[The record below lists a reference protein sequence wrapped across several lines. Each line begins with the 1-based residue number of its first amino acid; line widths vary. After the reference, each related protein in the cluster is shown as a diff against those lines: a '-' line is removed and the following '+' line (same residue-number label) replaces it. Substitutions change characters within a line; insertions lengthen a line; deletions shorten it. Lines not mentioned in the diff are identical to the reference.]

1 MEKKKVKAI
10 IGRSKTGFTIMMEGF
25 DLAMSYGDT
34 LEEAKRDFEKFPQ
47 EYIEVSKETGR
58 AIPPELNNGNLEFE
72 YVYDLSGFFAYY
84 NFISPTK
91 IARRIGINTS
101 LMRQY
106 ASGGTYLGLTKKKQ
120 IENEIHNIGKELMAV
135 SF

>member
-25 DLAMSYGDT
+25 DLAMSYGNT
-34 LEEAKRDFEKFPQ
+34 LEEAKQDFEKFPH

-72 YVYDLSGFFAYY
+72 YVYDLSGFFTQY

-106 ASGGTYLGLTKKKQ
+106 ALGGTYMSVSKKKQ
-120 IENEIHNIGKELMAV
+120 IEKEIHNIGKELQAV